1 MNQPD
6 PKPVG
11 VPSDAIVT
19 VYQNP
24 WFAVRRRG
32 GMHWVS
38 QGKRAGAVVIARRW
52 QDGRIALLRHDR
64 PTTVGRVVWELPRGG
79 ALPGEALQDCA
90 LREGREET
98 GCRLR
103 MIKSLGTL
111 YPDTGIL
118 ESCVGVFL
126 VEASSMTSVDANPD
140 LAERAAVRGLMWLQP
155 RQLAW
160 LLRSELIVD
169 GFTVAAMGLFFQT
182 FPNRGVRP

>member
-11 VPSDAIVT
+11 VPPDTIVT

-24 WFAVRRRG
+24 WFSVRRRG

-38 QGKRAGAVVIARRW
+38 QGKRAGAVVIARRR

-90 LREGREET
+90 LREGQEEI
-98 GCRLR
+98 GLALQMRR
-103 MIKSLGTL
+103 PLGVL

-118 ESCVGVFL
+118 ESRVGVFL
-126 VEASSMTSVDANPD
+126 VETIGARLWDANPD
-140 LAERAAVRGLMWLQP
+140 PAERAAVRGLMWLQP
-155 RQLAW
+155 RQIAW
-160 LLRSELIVD
+160 LLRSGLIVD
-169 GFTVAAMGLFFQT
+169 GFTVAAMGLFFQWGGCADD
-182 FPNRGVRP
+182 R

>member
-1 MNQPD
+1 MNQPHSQSASAPPD
-6 PKPVG
+6 V
-11 VPSDAIVT
+11 IVT

-24 WFAVRRRG
+24 WFSVRRRG

-38 QGKRAGAVVIARRW
+38 QGKRAGAVVIARRR

-111 YPDTGIL
+111 YPDTSIL

-140 LAERAAVRGLMWLQP
+140 LAERAAVRGLMWLRP
-155 RQLAW
+155 RQIAW
-160 LLRSELIVD
+160 LLRSGLIVD

-182 FPNRGVRP
+182 GEFSDDD